1 MESYWCSKKN
11 SIPAMMKDPQN
22 YNPALTPCLK
32 AECEKWDNGECFYIH
47 KVITLR

>member
-1 MESYWCSKKN
+1 MESFWCSKKN
-11 SIPAMMKDPQN
+11 SIPAMMKAPQN